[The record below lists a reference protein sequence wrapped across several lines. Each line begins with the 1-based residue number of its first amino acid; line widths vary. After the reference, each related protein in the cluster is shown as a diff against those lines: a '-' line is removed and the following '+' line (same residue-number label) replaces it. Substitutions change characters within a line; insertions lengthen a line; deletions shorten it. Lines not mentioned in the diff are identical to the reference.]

1 MQTTVLEQ
9 YERLPKSDEQA
20 CLNFVCNVETALKR
34 MKILKEKKIG
44 RNVNSVY
51 AANEKEAFLTLLLN
65 DLKTRSWSEKC
76 MLQTD
81 GILHNVFIVQ
91 KKNLF
96 ISDNASIIQYKNIG
110 KRPSWIEAIIYKRG
124 NFYM

>member
-91 KKNLF
+91 KKKLV
-96 ISDNASIIQYKNIG
+96 Y
-110 KRPSWIEAIIYKRG
+110 
-124 NFYM
+124 